1 MGTSSDQKREKIS
14 ENREIEKTPR
24 NLLFRKKFACPMSY
38 FERPANLMSK
48 EVRPA
53 YWMSNIEIPP
63 PDPRDTSIDTTT
75 KTD

>member
-1 MGTSSDQKREKIS
+1 
-14 ENREIEKTPR
+14 
-24 NLLFRKKFACPMSY
+24 MSY

-63 PDPRDTSIDTTT
+63 PDPGDTIIDTTT